1 MHKLLVL
8 IIATGVLI
16 LSGLLTAAILLAT
29 NFFNLWHFVIGTA
42 MIAILLFIGS
52 VFAGSTKYSGI
63 EKPSDNY

>member
-29 NFFNLWHFVIGTA
+29 NFLNLWHFVIGTA